1 MLEDSVKLQSQEE
14 ARVLMGPMDGHARLL
29 RDLLQVT
36 LVPRGADLILLGP
49 AEGVAQAKSLLQ
61 RALHEVRSGK
71 TITPDRFRGWIL
83 ELVSGRRKRGR
94 VAPRTPGQER
104 YLAGLRRE
112 GMVFAIGPAGTGKT
126 YLAVGVAC
134 EKLAE
139 GEYRKLILTRPAVEA
154 GERLGFLP
162 GDYQA
167 KVNPYLRPLYDAL
180 GEILE
185 PPLAR
190 RYVENDVIEVCPLA
204 YMRGRT
210 LNDAFIILDEGQNT
224 TPSQMLM
231 FLTRM
236 GENSKLVVTGDVT
249 QTDLPGG
256 MVSGLVDAERRLAG
270 IEGILFVHLGKE
282 DIVRHP
288 LVQKIVKAY
297 EEGEREELP

>member
-1 MLEDSVKLQSQEE
+1 MKLQSQEE
-14 ARVLMGPMDGHARLL
+14 ARALMGPMDGHARLL

-36 LVPRGADLILLGP
+36 LVPRGDTLKLLGP
-49 AEGVAQAKSLLQ
+49 AEGVVRAKSLVQ
-61 RALHEVRSGK
+61 RALHEIRSGK
-71 TITPDRFRGWIL
+71 GITPDRFRGWVL
-83 ELVSGRRKRGR
+83 EVVSGGGGGRRRGR

-104 YLAGLRRE
+104 YLEGLRRE

-126 YLAVGVAC
+126 YLAVGAAC

-139 GEYRKLILTRPAVEA
+139 GKYRKMILTRPAVEA

-180 GEILE
+180 NDILD
-185 PPLAR
+185 PALAR
-190 RYVENDVIEVCPLA
+190 RYMENDVIEVCPLA

-249 QTDLPGG
+249 QTDLPRGV
-256 MVSGLVDAERRLAG
+256 VSGLVDAERRLAG
-270 IEGILFVHLGKE
+270 IEGITFVHLGKE

-297 EEGEREELP
+297 EEAEREGLP